1 MIENIVSIKLPADE
15 ELTIK
20 KNRLKGAVEDSGKR
34 IAIVTGIHGDEL
46 EGQYVCY
53 ELVRRITAN
62 TSRLRGIVDIYPS
75 INPLGMESVTR
86 AVPMSGL
93 DMNKVFPGSDTGAI
107 AENVAAKLAADIS
120 GADIC
125 IDIHASNIFIREVPQ
140 VRISREYSS
149 TLLKYSRL
157 LNTDFVWVHDSNAVG
172 EGSLADTLNKSGV
185 PTLVIEMGVGQ
196 RITKSYCSQLLT
208 GIFNLM
214 STMGMWMGGSTEDSV
229 SHPMVSTDGS
239 VRVIH
244 AEQSGIFIPSAEHNM
259 WVSKGTVIGE
269 IVTPISG
276 TVEQEI
282 TAPADGLI
290 FSLREYPIVY
300 EGSVIARILSMDG
313 DEI

>member
-20 KNRLKGAVEDSGKR
+20 KNRLKGVEDSGKR

-53 ELVRRITAN
+53 ELVRLITAN
-62 TSRLRGIVDIYPS
+62 MSRLRGIVDVYPS

-107 AENVAAKLAADIS
+107 AENVAAKLVADIA

-140 VRISREYSS
+140 VRISRANSDV
-149 TLLKYSRL
+149 LLKYAKL
-157 LNTDFVWVHDSNAVG
+157 LNTDFVWVHNSNAVG
-172 EGSLADTLNKSGV
+172 EGSLADTLNKNGV
-185 PTLVIEMGVGQ
+185 PTLVVEMGVGQ
-196 RITKSYCSQLLT
+196 RITKSYCTQLLT

-214 STMGMWMGGSTEDSV
+214 SEMGMWTGETDTV

-259 WVSKGTVIGE
+259 WVAKGTVIGE
-269 IVTPISG
+269 IVTPING

-282 TAPADGLI
+282 IAPADGLI

-300 EGSVIARILSMDG
+300 EGSVIARILSMG
-313 DEI
+313 EEEI